1 MRVEVVFTGT
11 ELLIG
16 QIVNTHADFLGR
28 ELAGLGIEVV
38 RYTTVGDDRKELESA
53 IREALSRADLVI
65 TTGGLGPTTDD
76 LTMSAV
82 ASVLGLPLVLNQRAL
97 TSIKEFFN
105 RLGKAVP
112 DNIVRQ
118 AYFPEG
124 ATVLPNGTGTAPG
137 CFVETGQKAVVVL
150 PGPPRELVP
159 MFTKYVLPILKQRTA
174 RDYVVRFRVIRVTG
188 IAEYAVQ
195 ERLKDLGIDG
205 NPGIGYIV
213 KPGEVHIRITA
224 KGRDAAAA
232 DRMVAGM
239 ISEVQGRLRDYV
251 FAFDDEEIEKVV
263 GDLLARAGYS
273 IALAESCTG
282 GLAAARLTD
291 IPGSSKYFQGCV
303 VAYNNSLKQKCLGVP
318 EEVLRRKGAVSPETA
333 AAMAEGVKAVARADM
348 GIGITGIAGPGGG
361 TPEKPVGLVYVALA
375 APRGTESRGF
385 NFPGGRN
392 AVRQGAVNA
401 AFKMVRAFLEDE
413 LKKSPDFSRIQ

>member
-28 ELAGLGIEVV
+28 ELAALGIEVV
-38 RYTTVGDDRKELESA
+38 RYTTVGDDREELERA
-53 IREALSRADLVI
+53 VREALSRADLVI

-82 ASVLGLPLVLNQRAL
+82 ASVLGLPLVLNQPAL
-97 TSIKEFFN
+97 SSIKGFFAG
-105 RLGKAVP
+105 LGKTVP

-118 AYFPEG
+118 AYLPEG
-124 ATVLPNGTGTAPG
+124 AAVLPNGTGTAPG
-137 CFVETGQKAVVVL
+137 CLIETGQKSVVVL

-159 MFTKYVLPILKQRTA
+159 MFTNYVLPILQQRTA
-174 RDYVVRFRVIRVTG
+174 HDYVVRFRVIRVTG

-195 ERLKDLGIDG
+195 ERLQDLGVDG
-205 NPGIGYIV
+205 NPSIGYIV
-213 KPGEVHIRITA
+213 KPGEVHIRTTA
-224 KGRDAAAA
+224 KGRDTAAA
-232 DRMVAGM
+232 DGMVAGVV
-239 ISEVQGRLRDYV
+239 SQVRSRLEEYI
-251 FAFDDEEIEKVV
+251 FAFDDERIEKVV
-263 GDLLARAGYS
+263 GDLLAATGYS

-282 GLAAARLTD
+282 GLAASRLTD
-291 IPGSSKYFQGCV
+291 ISGSSAYFLGCV
-303 VAYNNSLKQKCLGVP
+303 VAYNNSLKQQCLGVP

-333 AAMAEGVKAVARADM
+333 AAMAEGVKTVAKADI

-361 TPEKPVGLVYVALA
+361 TREKPVGLVYIAVAT
-375 APRGTESRGF
+375 PRGAETRGF

-401 AFKMVRAFLEDE
+401 ALKMVRAFLEDE
-413 LKKSPDFSRIQ
+413 PKKSPN

>member
-28 ELAGLGIEVV
+28 ELAALGIEVV
-38 RYTTVGDDRKELESA
+38 RYTTVGDDREELDRA

-82 ASVLGLPLVLNQRAL
+82 AAVLELPLVLDQPAL
-97 TSIKEFFN
+97 SSINEFFA

-137 CFVETGQKAVVVL
+137 CLVEKGQKAVVVL

-159 MFTKYVLPILKQRTA
+159 MFTNHVVPILQQRTT

-195 ERLKDLGIDG
+195 ERLKDLAVDG
-205 NPGIGYIV
+205 NPSIGYIV
-213 KPGEVHIRITA
+213 KPGEVHIRVTA
-224 KGRDAAAA
+224 KGRDAAEA
-232 DRMVAGM
+232 DRMVAGVL
-239 ISEVQGRLRDYV
+239 SEVQGRLNDYI
-251 FAFDDEEIEKVV
+251 FAFDEEKIEKVI
-263 GDLLARAGYS
+263 GDLLTAAGYS

-282 GLAAARLTD
+282 GLAASRLTD
-291 IPGSSKYFQGCV
+291 IPGSSEYFKGCV
-303 VAYNNSLKQKCLGVP
+303 VAYTNALKEEVLGVP
-318 EEVLRRKGAVSPETA
+318 KEVLRQKGAVSPETA
-333 AAMAEGVKAVARADM
+333 AALAEGVKAVAGADI
-348 GIGITGIAGPGGG
+348 GISITGIAGPGGG
-361 TPEKPVGLVYVALA
+361 TPQKPVGLVYIAVAT
-375 APRGTESRGF
+375 PRGTGSRGF

-392 AVRQGAVNA
+392 AVRQGAANA

-413 LKKSPDFSRIQ
+413 LKKSPD